1 MVTLTVDNPFTLQ
14 VACEVPLADW
24 QVIDRTLTSARAGAR
39 AVEALELAERQG
51 LVERAL
57 TAMEQRGEGIAG
69 DITRTVGKPR
79 AQAEGELRTMLARA
93 RVMLALSNEALA
105 PINAGGDDGITRR
118 IRKVPLGVVLDL
130 PAWNYPLL
138 TAVNVVV
145 PAVLAGNAVIVKH
158 SPRSP
163 LAGHAFAAAFREAGA
178 DPRIVQALDCSHEL
192 SERMVADPRV
202 DHVVFT
208 GSVHGGGR
216 ISQAA
221 AGRFMQNGYELG
233 GNDPA
238 YVAPDADLARS
249 IEGLVDGAMYNAG
262 QSCCAVER
270 VYVHERHYRAFI
282 EGARELVGAY
292 VLGDPLA
299 PATTMGPIAQ
309 PHHVEELE
317 AMVRDAVRAG
327 AKLVCGGKPTQ
338 VDGRGRFFEP
348 TILVDVAADARVMRE
363 EQFGPILAV
372 AKVSSDEEALERM
385 NDSAYGLT
393 ASIWTGDRERA
404 ERFGNA
410 LRFGTVFMNRCDYV
424 DPRLPWSGVRLSGR
438 GHSLS
443 ALGYDQLTR
452 TQSLHFK
459 E

>member
-1 MVTLTVDNPFTLQ
+1 
-14 VACEVPLADW
+14 
-24 QVIDRTLTSARAGAR
+24 
-39 AVEALELAERQG
+39 
-51 LVERAL
+51 
-57 TAMEQRGEGIAG
+57 
-69 DITRTVGKPR
+69 
-79 AQAEGELRTMLARA
+79 
-93 RVMLALSNEALA
+93 
-105 PINAGGDDGITRR
+105 
-118 IRKVPLGVVLDL
+118 
-130 PAWNYPLL
+130 
-138 TAVNVVV
+138 
-145 PAVLAGNAVIVKH
+145 
-158 SPRSP
+158 
-163 LAGHAFAAAFREAGA
+163 
-178 DPRIVQALDCSHEL
+178 
-192 SERMVADPRV
+192 
-202 DHVVFT
+202 
-208 GSVHGGGR
+208 
-216 ISQAA
+216 
-221 AGRFMQNGYELG
+221 
-233 GNDPA
+233 
-238 YVAPDADLARS
+238 
-249 IEGLVDGAMYNAG
+249 
-262 QSCCAVER
+262 
-270 VYVHERHYRAFI
+270 
-282 EGARELVGAY
+282 
-292 VLGDPLA
+292 
-299 PATTMGPIAQ
+299 
-309 PHHVEELE
+309 
-317 AMVRDAVRAG
+317 MVRDAVRAG